1 MNSPVQQ
8 IKERL
13 GIEEV
18 ISTYIKLEKSG
29 NNLKAKCPFH
39 NEKTPSFYVSPG
51 RDSYYC
57 FGCGASGDIF
67 SFVEEFEGLDFKG
80 ALKMLATRAGVE
92 LVRQNKEEESEKEKL
107 YKAHEEATIFFQS
120 KITPEVEDYLLKRGL
135 NRESIQSFRIGF
147 APNDWRQ
154 LYEHLTK
161 RGYSEA
167 ILEKGG
173 LIKKSDQANAGEKQR
188 YYDRF
193 RGRIMFPISDS
204 SGRVIA
210 FSGRI
215 WEDDGKSAKYLNST
229 ETPIFSK
236 SATLYGLDR
245 AKESIRKNNFAILVE
260 GQMDLVL
267 AHQTGYRNTVATSG
281 TALSDTEVSKENVV
295 TNLGLIRRMTE
306 NIVLAFDGDKAG
318 LSACERAGKIA
329 LSLGMDVKV
338 ASMPEGE
345 DPADLISKQG
355 ADAWKE
361 AVKNSR
367 HIIDYLLTK
376 VLKNNSDTRKAGRV
390 INEKILPYIASIDS
404 AIEQGHFIKLVS
416 EKAGISESAIREDLK
431 NITKDLKLGIGKA
444 KENSAIPS
452 ELYRKD
458 YIIRKLLGIIFWQRT
473 LSKQAVDIDQLEK
486 DLKEVTKKNL
496 HEIDERWEK
505 SDLIFEA
512 EVFYSEDS
520 DLEKDIQE
528 LLINLKQELL
538 REELSGLMQKL
549 YEEGNKDS
557 GGLLIRIKE
566 INEEMDKIKNNRK

>member
-18 ISTYIKLEKSG
+18 ISSYIKLEKSG
-29 NNLKAKCPFH
+29 ANFKAKCPFH
-39 NEKTPSFYVSPG
+39 NEKTPSFYVSPA

-80 ALKMLATRAGVE
+80 ALKMLATRSGVE
-92 LVRQNKEEESEKEKL
+92 LVRQNKEEESEKEKI
-107 YKAHEEATIFFQS
+107 YKAHEEATLFFQT
-120 KITPEVEDYLLKRGL
+120 KLTPEVLKYLEGRGL
-135 NRESIQSFRIGF
+135 TRESIQSFRIGF
-147 APNDWRQ
+147 APEDWRE
-154 LYEHLTK
+154 LYQYLTK
-161 RGYSEA
+161 RGFTEA
-167 ILEKGG
+167 VLEKGG
-173 LIKKSDQANAGEKQR
+173 LIKKSEKG

-193 RGRIMFPISDS
+193 RGRIMFPINDS

-215 WEDDGKSAKYLNST
+215 WKDDGKSAKYLNST

-245 AKESIRKNNFAILVE
+245 AKESIRKNNFSILVE

-267 AHQTGYRNTVATSG
+267 AHQAGYRNTVATSG

-338 ASMPEGE
+338 ADMPDGE
-345 DPADLISKQG
+345 DPADLISKKG

-361 AVKNSR
+361 AVKNSK
-367 HIIDYLLTK
+367 HIIDYLLAK
-376 VLKNNSDTRKAGRV
+376 VLKNNTDPRKAGRV
-390 INEKILPYIASIDS
+390 INEKILPYITSIDS
-404 AIEQGHFIKLVS
+404 AIEQGHFVKRVS
-416 EKAGISESAIREDLK
+416 EASGISESAIREDLK
-431 NITKDLKLGIGKA
+431 NREKDLKLEIGGYKVA
-444 KENSAIPS
+444 KPLPS
-452 ELYRKD
+452 ELFRKD
-458 YIIRKLLGIIFWQRT
+458 YIIRKLLGIIFWKLTQGNKDE
-473 LSKQAVDIDQLEK
+473 SVDPLTKELEK
-486 DLKEVTKKNL
+486 ITGKK
-496 HEIDERWEK
+496 IDELDARWSK

-520 DLEKDIQE
+520 NLEKDIHE
-528 LLINLKQELL
+528 LLMNLKEELL

-557 GGLLIRIKE
+557 GGILIRIKE
-566 INEEMDKIKNNRK
+566 INEEMENIKNNRK